1 MGEGIKK
8 KLSILLAAAVL
19 LCGIYVPAKAQ
30 ERGDGVTVTTQ
41 EEFMAALAR
50 NEKLITISGL
60 ITIGKEAESSGRL
73 LPVVFPAGTVV
84 QGTGEGSI
92 LNCRSPIQLGGDGV
106 AFRNM
111 KLTME
116 SSKALG
122 SVPHREIFLAGHSLT
137 MDNVYTYLK
146 GPSGEFGDLGDGEK
160 ELLPT
165 IYAGGYPGTA
175 VGDSASLT
183 VQNSNRET
191 MFQAIYMGHGAV
203 DGDVPYQ
210 GTASLDLDAKAIVR
224 EAVDTS
230 LNSKA
235 EVRVSGSSDIAYAK
249 AEQFTGNSNTTLTVS
264 NCTVDHADV
273 RGIGNLVIEN
283 GGQLKVINE
292 TLENVTLKNGGCLNL
307 NEIANHVQIKGN
319 FSGVSSPDEEKG
331 ILVLNKAGF
340 VEIQGTVAGTT
351 VFCASDRGALGGIYA
366 GKSYIS
372 ANPST
377 KQESF
382 VLHPKHVENGFE
394 LEYEN
399 GVWKTAGNI
408 FDTRHVKG
416 VSVKHAPREVNLYE
430 IRGSGDYDNMV
441 IPNENVYFELVWYDE
456 EENEFS
462 AEEAEELMLYEADY
476 VVGIKT
482 EYWKTDRTD
491 ILGNR
496 DWWNTVGLMAGEGG
510 IPGRYYLYAG
520 EGAASGDYTFLFLSE
535 YFEGELDTVAD
546 VKALKDKVIAEKQV
560 VFWDSSLGETKP
572 DLPEEPT
579 PTPTV
584 TPVPTPTGTPKPT
597 ATPKPT
603 PTGMPTPTPTVT
615 PVPTPTGTPKP
626 TGTPAPTGTPKP
638 TATPVPTPT
647 GTPTP
652 SPTATPK
659 PTGTP
664 GATGTPSQPPAT
676 TPGATGTPSQ
686 PPAAT
691 PAPGG
696 AGTPVTPPSSQEPP
710 SSHTHQYV
718 QVLQPATFQADGVK
732 MKKCSCGKI
741 LEQQAIYQLK
751 KAELTQS
758 KMVYTGSSR
767 KPAVKVTDRLGRTIG
782 SQNYQLIYQNNI
794 YVGKATAVIVFKGDY
809 KGSQKKSF
817 TIEPGKTSLS
827 KLKAK
832 KKGFTISWKK
842 QSSQTSG
849 YELQYSTSSKFTKK
863 ATKTINIKNNRTTTK
878 TISKLKAKKKYYA
891 RIRTYKNVKVSGK
904 TTKIYSGWS
913 KAKSVK
919 TKK

>member
-30 ERGDGVTVTTQ
+30 ERGDGVTVTTREQ
-41 EEFMAALAR
+41 FMAAL
-50 NEKLITISGL
+50 EQQKSPITVGGTGP
-60 ITIGKEAESSGRL
+60 ITIGDVADTGGRMR
-73 LPVVFPAGTVV
+73 PVEIPAGTVI
-84 QGTGEGSI
+84 QGETGDNTLI
-92 LNCRSPIQLGGDGV
+92 CRSPIQLGGDNV
-106 AFRNM
+106 TFQNM
-111 KLTME
+111 KLVF
-116 SSKALG
+116 SSTNALD
-122 SVPHREIFLAGHSLT
+122 SVPHREIFLAGHSLV
-137 MDNVYTYLK
+137 MDNVKTYLE
-146 GPSGEFGDLGDGEK
+146 GGADLGFGPLGGTEK
-160 ELLPT
+160 ELLPSV
-165 IYAGGYPGTA
+165 YAGGYPGTA
-175 VGDSASLT
+175 IGNNASLT
-183 VQNSNRET
+183 VQNSNSET
-191 MFQAIYMGHGAV
+191 MFQAIYMSHIEGA
-203 DGDVPYQ
+203 DGNVPYV
-210 GTASLDLDAKAIVR
+210 GNATLNLDSNATVRNNVDARWNSSASIRVTGKASSNVAKAKI
-224 EAVDTS
+224 
-230 LNSKA
+230 
-235 EVRVSGSSDIAYAK
+235 
-249 AEQFTGNSNTTLTVS
+249 FWGNSNTTLTVS
-264 NCTVDHADV
+264 NCAIENADV
-273 RGIGNLVIEN
+273 KEVGNLAIEN
-283 GGQLKVINE
+283 EGRLKAVNE
-292 TLENVTLKNGGCLNL
+292 TLGNVTLKNGGCLDL
-307 NEIANHVQIKGN
+307 TGIERCVRISGN
-319 FSGVSSPDEEKG
+319 FTGVSTENEKQG
-331 ILVLNKAGF
+331 ILALDKNGF
-340 VEIQGTVAGTT
+340 VEIQGTVTGTT
-351 VFCASDRGALGGIYA
+351 IFCVGNTQGSGIIFK
-366 GKSYIS
+366 GKDYIS
-372 ANPST
+372 ANPAQAS
-377 KQESF
+377 QNNF
-382 VLHPKHVENGFE
+382 VLHGKHMENGFQ
-394 LEYEN
+394 LEYQN
-399 GVWKTAGNI
+399 GIWKTAGGGY
-408 FDTRHVKG
+408 DTRQVKS
-416 VSVKHAPREVNLYE
+416 VSVNHAPREVDLNR
-430 IRGSGDYDNMV
+430 IRIPDSDFWGV
-441 IPNENVYFELVWYDE
+441 IPDKEIYFDLVWYDE
-456 EENEFS
+456 EGRAFS
-462 AEEAEELMLYEADY
+462 AEDVEELALYNMGY
-476 VVGIKT
+476 VVAIKT
-482 EYWKTDRTD
+482 EYWENDNPD
-491 ILGNR
+491 ILSETEWGNLFLF
-496 DWWNTVGLMAGEGG
+496 LMPEEGG
-510 IPGRYYLYAG
+510 TPDRYYLFAG
-520 EGAASGDYTFLFLSE
+520 EQAKKGSYTFLFLPEYSE
-535 YFEGELDTVAD
+535 GLETVAD
-546 VKALKDKVIAEKQV
+546 VKALKDKVMAEKQV

-603 PTGMPTPTPTVT
+603 PTGTPTPTPTA
-615 PVPTPTGTPKP
+615 TPKP
-626 TGTPAPTGTPKP
+626 TGTPAPTGTPEP

-664 GATGTPSQPPAT
+664 GATGTPSRPPAT

-849 YELQYSTSSKFTKK
+849 YEIQYSTSSKFTKK